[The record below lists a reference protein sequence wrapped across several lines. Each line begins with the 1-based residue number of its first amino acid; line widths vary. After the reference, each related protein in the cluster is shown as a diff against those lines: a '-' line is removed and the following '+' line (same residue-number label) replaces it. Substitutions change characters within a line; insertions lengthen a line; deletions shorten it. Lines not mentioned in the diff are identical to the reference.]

1 MVTGIIMDGFEC
13 GSGQLEGKWRWIAE
27 WEEIYVNQGVMNFR
41 HVLTVC
47 SFLLRPYCQSSP
59 VLSSPVP
66 AYAISPT
73 TNGDCSTTSHPSTRE
88 EADGRTVSILLRKY
102 LSIHREG
109 AERWW
114 WWCIEGWSGMPNERQ
129 RRRGWTSVWLT
140 NPVVVQWKRVFRGYI
155 SASVVGQKVHF
166 QSGYPLFRVTQRN
179 LRNNNSS
186 P

>member
-1 MVTGIIMDGFEC
+1 MLIKGWWI
-13 GSGQLEGKWRWIAE
+13 SGTFWRSARSFFDRIA
-27 WEEIYVNQGVMNFR
+27 
-41 HVLTVC
+41 
-47 SFLLRPYCQSSP
+47 SP
-59 VLSSPVP
+59 VQSSSPVP

-73 TNGDCSTTSHPSTRE
+73 TNGDCSSTTSHPSTRE
-88 EADGRTVSILLRKY
+88 EAADGRTVSILLRKY

-114 WWCIEGWSGMPNERQ
+114 WWCIEGWSGMPNERH

-140 NPVVVQWKRVFRGYI
+140 NPVVVQWKRVGYI

-186 P
+186 LYIFGKRSNWTRTKLNTLSAC